1 MDKMVQLLGIAL
13 ILTNI
18 CAIKLL
24 YRISKLERMQE
35 SQRIFNRSQI
45 NINQQHA
52 EKINILTS
60 EAIIKQEEESETK
73 VGELD
78 DWYSLQQRSRTV

>member
-1 MDKMVQLLGIAL
+1 MSIKLLGIAL

-45 NINQQHA
+45 NINQQQA
-52 EKINILTS
+52 EKLRLINN
-60 EAIIKQEEESETK
+60 
-73 VGELD
+73 V
-78 DWYSLQQRSRTV
+78 